1 MKNPLGDLM
10 KQAQE
15 MQGNLQ
21 RAQDELARLEVTGES
36 GGGMVRITMTGRH
49 DVRRVHI
56 DPGLVE
62 EGDRELIED
71 LVTSALNDAVR
82 RVESQMKEKF
92 SGLTSGLSLPAGLKL
107 PF

>member
-10 KQAQE
+10 KQAQA

-21 RAQDELARLEVTGES
+21 RAQEELARLEVTGES
-36 GGGMVRITMTGRH
+36 GGGMVRVTMTGRH

-56 DPGLVE
+56 DSSLLE
-62 EGDRELIED
+62 EPDRELIED
-71 LVTSALNDAVR
+71 LIASAVNDAVR
-82 RVESQMKEKF
+82 RVEEMVKDKF
-92 SGLTSGLSLPAGLKL
+92 SGLASGMGLPAGLKL